1 MKEYLILY
9 NDEIFDRSEFYI
21 QAKTKKDAK
30 KQFIKSLRD
39 NYESIPEKYTIFKQV
54 HEVTEYEY

>member
-21 QAKTKKDAK
+21 KATNKKDAK
-30 KQFIKSLRD
+30 EKFIKSLRD
-39 NYESIPEKYTIFKQV
+39 CYESIPNKYTIFKQV

>member
-1 MKEYLILY
+1 M
-9 NDEIFDRSEFYI
+9 
-21 QAKTKKDAK
+21 QK

>member
-21 QAKTKKDAK
+21 KAINKKDAK
-30 KQFIKSLRD
+30 KQFVKSLRD